1 MKSSHLGVLITKE
14 VCPDGVPFRLFLTLQ
29 ENYVHETKENE
40 RALYILKAQSQG
52 KVGESSILE
61 HMLIVVL
68 QYKNNYK

>member
-1 MKSSHLGVLITKE
+1 M
-14 VCPDGVPFRLFLTLQ
+14 
-29 ENYVHETKENE
+29 HETKENE